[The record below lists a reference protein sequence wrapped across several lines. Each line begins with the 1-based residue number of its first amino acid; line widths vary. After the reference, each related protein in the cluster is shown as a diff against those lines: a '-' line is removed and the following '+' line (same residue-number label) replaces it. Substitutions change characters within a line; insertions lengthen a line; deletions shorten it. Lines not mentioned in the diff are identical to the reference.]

1 MTLRMNRWKA
11 AWVALTLLWLAFLVS
26 IGRPMFPTKA
36 LQEER
41 ARGSV
46 RAGWS
51 DSHVD
56 CFFAQA
62 WRLSA
67 LHPRSSPKQRGTKLE
82 GAACCRGSSERY
94 GGGPSLLL
102 RRRNCVV
109 AHPCRSHVL
118 DRAQLCLGEE
128 KDANDMNLLALRPL
142 VG

>member
-56 CFFAQA
+56 CFSRRPGDCPPYIREAPLSREELSLKEQHAVEEALKDTAAAQA
-62 WRLSA
+62 SF
-67 LHPRSSPKQRGTKLE
+67 
-82 GAACCRGSSERY
+82 
-94 GGGPSLLL
+94 
-102 RRRNCVV
+102 
-109 AHPCRSHVL
+109 
-118 DRAQLCLGEE
+118 LGEGI
-128 KDANDMNLLALRPL
+128 AWWLIP
-142 VG
+142 VGVMYLIGLSCAWVRKRMRTT